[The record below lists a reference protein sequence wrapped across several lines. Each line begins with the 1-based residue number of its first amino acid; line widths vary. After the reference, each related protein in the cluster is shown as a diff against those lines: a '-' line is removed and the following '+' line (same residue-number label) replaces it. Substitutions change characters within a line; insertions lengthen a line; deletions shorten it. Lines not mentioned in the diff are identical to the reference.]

1 MSELALL
8 RKLQLRA
15 TALGM
20 RLFRNN
26 TGALQNTRGEWVHY
40 GLCRGS
46 SDLIG
51 WTPVTI
57 TPAMV
62 GRTLAVFTAVEAK
75 TGRVPVTV
83 EQRRFLDAV
92 NGAGGVAVVARKV
105 EDLDADIGEAGG

>member
-1 MSELALL
+1 MAATETELINQL
-8 RKLQLRA
+8 RLRA
-15 TALGM
+15 THLGW
-20 RLFRNN
+20 RLFRNS
-26 TGALQNTRGEWVHY
+26 TGAYHDPKTDRLIRY
-40 GLCRGS
+40 GLVVGG

-62 GRTLAVFTAVEAK
+62 GQTLAVFTAVEAK

-92 NGAGGVAVVARKV
+92 RSAGGVAIVARTM
-105 EDLDADIGEAGG
+105 EDLG